1 MDFSPEKLAA
11 LMPHET
17 DLPEISQIFLSATAQ
32 DCKDYREA
40 VRDFVHDN
48 LKTAKIFLQENW
60 AEGGKFV
67 VDVCKERVHA
77 SDAYFGLFGHRYGWV
92 PPGHQHSITDLEF
105 RWAAER
111 WGGPVPPIFILR
123 PEPGSEADTYL
134 KERAAFYHAGQPL
147 ADAEE
152 DRAAQQ
158 RFLAA
163 VNNWASEGRI
173 QVFYRD
179 PMQLVGKALSCV
191 QNWNLAVLRQAL
203 HSRHKA
209 AGEIPAEELGRIG
222 REVQITALEAALD
235 AFCERK
241 AERAAAFLIHGP
253 ENHGQREFVEF
264 LRHWDDKWEGIE
276 VGMEVYCGQPAEP
289 DSAES
294 IICWICGQ
302 LGAPLLGEPSIDALA
317 DALTARLARH
327 SVVIALRTAGRESA
341 RLALFHQRLWQPL
354 CDALADRPLAGKR
367 RLYFFLADHA
377 VLPVALNPA
386 FRTTGLDADDVDY
399 HQVLALPPLTPVS
412 APQVRTWLKKLKAT
426 AGISLNEER
435 REAISNYAASP
446 DGHPPNVY
454 NRLILE
460 GFWSSAS

>member
-1 MDFSPEKLAA
+1 
-11 LMPHET
+11 MPHEA

-40 VRDFVHDN
+40 VRDFLHDN
-48 LKTAKIFLQENW
+48 VKTAKIFLQENW

-67 VDVCKERVHA
+67 VDVCMERVHT

-92 PPGHQHSITDLEF
+92 PPGHQHSITELEF
-105 RWAAER
+105 RWAAKR
-111 WGGPVPPIFILR
+111 WDGPTSPIFILR
-123 PEPGSEADTYL
+123 PELGSEADTYL
-134 KERAAFYHAGQPL
+134 KERASFYQASLPP

-163 VNNWASEGRI
+163 VNNWASDGRI

-191 QNWNLAVLRQAL
+191 QNWNLAVLRHAL
-203 HSRHKA
+203 QSRHKA
-209 AGEIPAEELGRIG
+209 AGEIPAEDLGRIG
-222 REVQITALEAALD
+222 RRDQIEALDKALEA
-235 AFCERK
+235 FFERK
-241 AERAAAFLIHGP
+241 TERAAAFLIHGP
-253 ENHGQREFVEF
+253 ENHGQREFLEF
-264 LRHWDDKWEGIE
+264 LRHRDDKWE
-276 VGMEVYCGQPAEP
+276 GMEVYCGQPAEP

-302 LGAPLLGEPSIDALA
+302 LRAPLLGEPSIDALA
-317 DALTARLARH
+317 DVLTARLATH
-327 SVVIALRTAGRESA
+327 SVVIVLRTAGRESA

-354 CDALADRPLAGKR
+354 CDALADRPLAGKG
-367 RLYFFLADHA
+367 RLYCFLADHA
-377 VLPVALNPA
+377 ALPVEQNST
-386 FRTTGLDADDVDY
+386 FRTAALDADDVDY
-399 HQVLALPPLTPVS
+399 RQILALPPLTPIS
-412 APQVRTWLKKLKAT
+412 PRQVRSWLKDLKAT
-426 AGISLNEER
+426 AGISLDEER
-435 REAISNYAASP
+435 REAISDYAASA